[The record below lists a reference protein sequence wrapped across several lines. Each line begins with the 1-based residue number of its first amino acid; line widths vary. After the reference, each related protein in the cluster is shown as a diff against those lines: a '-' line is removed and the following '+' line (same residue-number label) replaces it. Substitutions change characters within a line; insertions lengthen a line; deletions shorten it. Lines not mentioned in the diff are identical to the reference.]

1 MIINIIE
8 VLFIP
13 IFLGFIYEG
22 ILRKISAR
30 MQNRIGPPIWQP
42 ILDFVKLLSKQSFEI
57 AGSHYFLISFLSIL
71 SAVSLLVIVFTFPF
85 INLLNF
91 RWDFILVIYLL
102 VFSTVSF
109 ILAGFSFP
117 SPYPLIGSTREI
129 TLLFAYE
136 LPLMIILLF
145 FGMNYYSLLSLPEN
159 LIVSFPL
166 FFVAFLLIIQTKLGY
181 QPFNIAEAEQEI
193 VAGYMTEYSG
203 FELAMFNLAKSLGI
217 FIMIS
222 LASILFF
229 NFKDVL
235 SFIISSLVILF
246 FVILLRVTFARFR
259 IDQGFK
265 FLWFVSLP
273 LILINLVWSLL

>member
-1 MIINIIE
+1 MIMNIIE
-8 VLFIP
+8 VLLIP

-42 ILDFVKLLSKQSFEI
+42 LLDFVKLLSKESFEVV
-57 AGSHYFLISFLSIL
+57 GSHHFLISFLSIL
-71 SAVSLLVIVFTFPF
+71 SVVSLLVIGFTFPF

-102 VFSTVSF
+102 MFSSACF

-117 SPYPLIGSTREI
+117 SPYTLIGSTREI
-129 TLLFAYE
+129 TLLLAYE
-136 LPLMIILLF
+136 LPLIIILLF
-145 FGMNYYSLLSLPEN
+145 FGMSYHSLLSLPEN
-159 LIVSFPL
+159 LIFSFPL
-166 FFVAFLLIIQTKLGY
+166 FFIAFLLITQAKLGY
-181 QPFNIAEAEQEI
+181 QPFNIGEAEQEI
-193 VAGYMTEYSG
+193 VAGYLTECSG
-203 FELAMFNLAKSLGI
+203 FELAMFNLAKSLRM

-229 NFKDVL
+229 NFKNILAFVL
-235 SFIISSLVILF
+235 SSFIILF
-246 FVILLRVTFARFR
+246 FVILFRVTLARFR

-265 FLWFVSLP
+265 FLWIVSIP
-273 LILINLVWSLL
+273 LILIDLIKAIL